1 MFTVEHVA
9 DGTVVTIL
17 DTEGQMEDVECIF
30 DDHGV
35 WIRQYDNQQEEHDLV
50 FMQHNQWTSLLAAL
64 QCPEGVYKL
73 KDTYA
78 ERYSGTSPNP

>member
-9 DGTVVTIL
+9 DGTVVTII
-17 DTEGQMEDVECIF
+17 DTEGQMGDVECIF

-35 WIRQYDNQQEEHDLV
+35 LIRQFDNQQNEYDLV
-50 FMQHNQWTSLLAAL
+50 FMQHNQWTSLMASL
-64 QCPEGVYKL
+64 QCPEGSYLL
-73 KDTYA
+73 KETYA